1 MLWSFFNSHLELLF
15 LKFDKLLLKNILGII
30 ISGLS
35 ESTFEIQSDCT
46 NCINAFCD
54 FVHEKLKRKPTQ
66 KSAYLVQCVT
76 SFYNEVFSVFTD
88 FLKQI
93 MYVILFEEPKNVWV
107 F

>member
-46 NCINAFCD
+46 NCTNAFCD